1 MKKTALSM
9 ILFIV
14 VFLLSGCDSSSLSN
28 KKDTNTLE
36 NSSKLRN
43 MVEQNLE
50 YKIVD
55 SGKYPYEYSEYD
67 DENMTVFTFY
77 ADTKSDVLAFYK
89 KYKSLTGKEYKKEF
103 SGVMVVV
110 KAGFKSDSS
119 YTLKVKNIEK
129 SPRYNIAHI
138 KLKREKSLSLDAVSV
153 PYIIINI
160 KNTHKST
167 KAFIE

>member
-1 MKKTALSM
+1 MKKIALSM

-14 VFLLSGCDSSSLSN
+14 VFLLSGCDNSSLSN
-28 KKDTNTLE
+28 KKDTITLE

-67 DENMTVFTFY
+67 DENITVFTFY

-110 KAGFKSDSS
+110 KAGYKSDSS
-119 YTLKVKNIEK
+119 YTLNVKNIEK
-129 SPRYNIAHI
+129 STRYNLVYL
-138 KLKREKSLSLDAVSV
+138 KLKKQNSLCSDAISS

-167 KAFIE
+167 KVFVD